1 MTPYWTNG
9 SETIFTADMQPERET
24 VGADDQWLILA
35 LRILAVIDREDVADG
50 LEAEFE
56 RLRK

>member
-9 SETIFTADMQPERET
+9 SETLFTGDMQPERET

-35 LRILAVIDREDVADG
+35 LRILAAIDREDVADG